1 MSAGGMICHLSD
13 TFRIMYGERSLPP
26 NRRRDVRRRFRRRVM
41 KWLALYV
48 PVSWPKGLRT
58 LAQVD
63 QARDGTPPSGF
74 EQDRAEL
81 ARFVK
86 CVAAGELPTDVDHPY
101 LGRLSAW
108 EWRRWAYLQVDH
120 HLRQFGV

>member
-1 MSAGGMICHLSD
+1 MI
-13 TFRIMYGERSLPP
+13 
-26 NRRRDVRRRFRRRVM
+26 

-48 PVSWPKGLRT
+48 PVPWPKGLRT
-58 LAQVD
+58 LAQID
-63 QARDGTPPSGF
+63 QARDGTRPSDF

-81 ARFVK
+81 ARFVER
-86 CVAAGELPTDVDHPY
+86 VAAGELPTEVEHPY

-108 EWRRWAYLQVDH
+108 EWRRWAYLHVDH